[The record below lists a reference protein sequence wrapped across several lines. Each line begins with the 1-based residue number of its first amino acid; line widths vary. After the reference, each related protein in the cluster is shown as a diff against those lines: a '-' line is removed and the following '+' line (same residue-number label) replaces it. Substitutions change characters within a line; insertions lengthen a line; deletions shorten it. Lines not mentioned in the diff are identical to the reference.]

1 VTRFD
6 VAVVGAGPAG
16 LAAAARAA
24 TGGRRVVLIDGG
36 VLPGGQYWRHRK
48 HLPPVSTGYRKL
60 ATALD
65 TVEYRAGASVWFV
78 EPGFVLHTTAGE
90 VAAERLVLATGAHD
104 RVLPFPGWT
113 LPGVSTAGGAQAL
126 LKGNGVLVGRRVV
139 VAGTGPFLL
148 PVAAGLATAGARVV
162 GVFEANNPLR
172 LAHRTPARKLAE
184 AARYAATFARHRIP
198 YRTRHTVVAAHG
210 TQDVEAVSVAGP
222 RGTRTI
228 TCDALTVGSG
238 FVPAIELGTLLG
250 CATRVD
256 ADTNL
261 VLTVDDEQRTSVPGV
276 YAAGEI
282 TGVGGADLAIV
293 EGEIAGAVAADATPE
308 PKLANR
314 RARLRRFAAALMRSF
329 PVPPQWPDALRDDT
343 VVCRCEEV
351 PYATVRDA
359 VRELGATDARTVK
372 LLSRTGMG
380 WCQGRMCGYPVACLT
395 ATLCDRPVTKMDLE
409 AFAHRPFA
417 APITLGQ
424 LAGEPDLIE

>member
-1 VTRFD
+1 V
-6 VAVVGAGPAG
+6 
-16 LAAAARAA
+16 
-24 TGGRRVVLIDGG
+24 
-36 VLPGGQYWRHRK
+36 
-48 HLPPVSTGYRKL
+48 
-60 ATALD
+60 
-65 TVEYRAGASVWFV
+65 SVWFV
-78 EPGFVLHTTAGE
+78 EPGFVVHTNQGE
-90 VAAERLVLATGAHD
+90 ISADRLVLATGAHD

-113 LPGVSTAGGAQAL
+113 LPGVSTAGAAQAL
-126 LKGNGVLVGRRVV
+126 LKGNGVLVGRRIV

-148 PVAAGLATAGARVV
+148 PVAAGLAEGGARVV

-172 LAHRTPARKLAE
+172 LAHRIPASKAVE

-210 TQDVEAVSVAGP
+210 THEVEAVSVAGP

-228 TCDALTVGSG
+228 SCDALAVGYG

-261 VLTVDDEQRTSVPGV
+261 VLAVDGEQRTSVPGV
-276 YAAGEI
+276 SAAGEI
-282 TGVGGADLAIV
+282 TGVGGVELAIV
-293 EGEIAGAVAADATPE
+293 EGEIAGAVSVDTTPDRG
-308 PKLANR
+308 LIRR
-314 RARLRRFAAALMRSF
+314 RARLNRFAAALKQGF
-329 PVPPQWPDALRDDT
+329 PVPPQRPLPDDT
-343 VVCRCEEV
+343 VICRCEEV

-359 VRELGATDARTVK
+359 VQELGATDARTVK

-380 WCQGRMCGYPVACLT
+380 WCQGRMCGYAVACLT

-417 APITLGQ
+417 TPITLGE
-424 LAGEPDLIE
+424 LAGNSDLIE